1 MKKLS
6 LLWLVGVLSLVPAA
20 QAQWQT
26 ITYTLRG
33 GWNAIYLQ
41 GDATHTTIDNL
52 FAGTTSVISVWRW
65 NPNPNP
71 AQFKASSIIP
81 TASTPEWSVWV
92 KGDAAQTTLTSL
104 SGQMAYLVK
113 CSGLAADTYTVAI
126 TQRILPPKSTWVRN
140 GANFLGF
147 PALAGTSAPTLS
159 AYFATFPAAIASNA
173 RVYKYVG
180 GELGPGNPVQIY
192 SPSTEKIDPNQAY
205 WFEAA
210 VVGDFYAPVEITP
223 SASDGL
229 SFGRTGS
236 FMTVRVRNRTSA
248 AVTVTIAPVDSVAE
262 PAAPSSSP
270 TPGTSTAGNLT
281 ALAPVPMIRRTF
293 NAATATNTDTAITG
307 AYTEVIPAL
316 SEVQLTV
323 GVDRSKMAAVS
334 GTAYASF
341 LRFTDSGSLM
351 NIVLPC
357 SARVANLAG
366 LWVGDVQVSTV
377 TTLAPGA
384 TGSTTPRSFP
394 LRVIFHVDNT
404 GVARLLSEVYVGKLA
419 GSADS
424 VGLGTRESALQADQK
439 QSATRLSAGHLPL
452 NFIAPSSSGSFALGQ
467 YLDVVVPLSFNDPT
481 NPFVHT
487 YHPDHD
493 NRDARLAPSGA
504 GQESYT
510 VVRTLRFAFYGQT
523 GNSSRG
529 LAQLSMTSGGSG
541 YTTAPTVTFSGGG
554 GTGASATA
562 NVAIGAVASLTM
574 TSAGSGYTSAP
585 TVVFSSGA
593 ATAVATLEQLVT
605 TSLVNDANTSLLG
618 ASVMSGSYSESI
630 TGLHRKTLTVSGTFL
645 LRRLNEIGELVI
657 N

>member
-1 MKKLS
+1 M
-6 LLWLVGVLSLVPAA
+6 
-20 QAQWQT
+20 
-26 ITYTLRG
+26 
-33 GWNAIYLQ
+33 
-41 GDATHTTIDNL
+41 
-52 FAGTTSVISVWRW
+52 
-65 NPNPNP
+65 
-71 AQFKASSIIP
+71 
-81 TASTPEWSVWV
+81 
-92 KGDAAQTTLTSL
+92 
-104 SGQMAYLVK
+104 
-113 CSGLAADTYTVAI
+113 
-126 TQRILPPKSTWVRN
+126 
-140 GANFLGF
+140 
-147 PALAGTSAPTLS
+147 
-159 AYFATFPAAIASNA
+159 
-173 RVYKYVG
+173 G

-270 TPGTSTAGNLT
+270 TPGTTAGNLT

-439 QSATRLSAGHLPL
+439 QFATRLSAGHLPL
-452 NFIAPSSSGSFALGQ
+452 NFIGPSANGSFALGQ

-493 NRDARLAPSGA
+493 NRDARLVPSGA

-510 VVRTLRFAFYGQT
+510 VVRTLRFAFSGQT

-529 LAQLSMTSGGSG
+529 LAQLSMTTGGSG

-562 NVAIGAVASLTM
+562 NIAIGAVGSLTM

-585 TVVFSSGA
+585 TVVFSSGT

-605 TSLVNDANTSLLG
+605 TSLINDANTSLLG
-618 ASVMSGSYSESI
+618 ASVMSGSYAESI

>member
-192 SPSTEKIDPNQAY
+192 SPSTEKIDANQAY

-351 NIVLPC
+351 NIALPC

-439 QSATRLSAGHLPL
+439 QFATRLSAGHLPL
-452 NFIAPSSSGSFALGQ
+452 NFIGPSANGSFALGQ

-510 VVRTLRFAFYGQT
+510 VVRTLRFAFSGQT
-523 GNSSRG
+523 GDTRRG
-529 LAQLSMTSGGSG
+529 LAQVAMTTGGSG

-562 NVAIGAVASLTM
+562 NVAIGAVASLTV

-585 TVVFSSGA
+585 TVAFSSGT
-593 ATAVATLEQLVT
+593 ATAVATLEPLLT

>member
-1 MKKLS
+1 MKKIPF
-6 LLWLVGVLSLVPAA
+6 LLFCLVVLAPAVR
-20 QAQWQT
+20 AQWQT
-26 ITYTLRG
+26 TGYTLHG

-41 GDATHTTIDNL
+41 GDANQTTIDNI
-52 FAGTTSVISVWRW
+52 FTGTPSVISVWRW

-71 AQFKASSIIP
+71 AQFKASSMLP

-92 KGDAAQTTLTSL
+92 KGDASQTTLTSL
-104 SGQMAYLVK
+104 SGQMAYLVR
-113 CSGLAADTYTVAI
+113 CTGLATDTYQVSI
-126 TQRILPPKSTWVRN
+126 TQRILPPRSTWVRN

-147 PALAGTSAPTLS
+147 PALEGVNAPTLS
-159 AYFATFPAAIASNA
+159 NYFATFPAAIASNA

-180 GELGPGNPVQIY
+180 GEIGPGNPVQIY
-192 SPSTEKIDPNQAY
+192 SPSTEKIDRTQAY

-223 SASDGL
+223 SAADGL
-229 SFGRTGS
+229 SFGRTGA
-236 FMTVRVRNRTSA
+236 FMTVRVRNRTAA
-248 AVTVTIAPVDSVAE
+248 AVTVTIAPVDSVGE
-262 PAAPSSSP
+262 PVAPSSV
-270 TPGTSTAGNLT
+270 PGGGTTAGNLT
-281 ALAPVPMIRRTF
+281 ALAPVPLIRRTF

-323 GVDRSKMAAVS
+323 GVDRSKMPAAS

-351 NIVLPC
+351 NMVLPC

-366 LWVGDVQVSTV
+366 LWMGEVQVSSV
-377 TTLAPGA
+377 VSMAPGA

-394 LRVIFHVDNT
+394 LRIIFHVDNT
-404 GVARLLSEVYVGKLA
+404 GVARLLSEIYVGKLA

-424 VGLGTRESALQADQK
+424 IGLCTRESALQADQK
-439 QSATRLSAGHLPL
+439 QYATRLSAGHLPL
-452 NFIAPSSSGSFALGQ
+452 NFIEPSSSGSFALGQ
-467 YLDVVVPLSFNDPT
+467 YLDVVVRLPFGDPT

-493 NRDARLAPSGA
+493 NRDARFKPYGAP
-504 GQESYT
+504 GQESYEVT
-510 VVRTLRFAFYGQT
+510 RTLRFAFYGET
-523 GNSSRG
+523 GAPNRG
-529 LAQLSMTSGGSG
+529 LAQLSMTTGGSG

-562 NVAIGAVASLTM
+562 TIVLGAVTSLTM
-574 TSAGSGYTSAP
+574 TSSGSGYTSPP
-585 TVVFSSGA
+585 TVIFSSGT
-593 ATAVATLEQLVT
+593 ATAVATLESLMR
-605 TSLVNDANTSLLG
+605 TSLVSDPNASLLG
-618 ASVMSGSYSESI
+618 ASLMSGSYAESI
-630 TGLHRKTLTVSGTFL
+630 TGLHRQTLTVSGTFL

>member
-1 MKKLS
+1 MKKISFLLFGLCALLPS
-6 LLWLVGVLSLVPAA
+6 LR
-20 QAQWQT
+20 AQWQT
-26 ITYTLRG
+26 TTYTLRG
-33 GWNAIYLQ
+33 GWNAIYLE

-52 FAGTTSVISVWRW
+52 FAGVPSVLSVWRW

-71 AQFKASSIIP
+71 AQFKASSMVP

-104 SGQMAYLVK
+104 TGQMAYLVR
-113 CSGLAADTYTVAI
+113 CSGVATDLSTVAI
-126 TQRILPPKSTWVRN
+126 TQRVLPPRSTWVRN

-147 PALAGTSAPTLS
+147 PALEGVNSPYFFN
-159 AYFATFPAAIASNA
+159 YFATFPAAIASNA

-180 GELGPGNPVQIY
+180 GEIGPGNPVQIY
-192 SPSTEKIDPNQAY
+192 SPSTEKIDRTQAY

-210 VVGDFYAPVEITP
+210 VVGDFYAPIEVTP
-223 SASDGL
+223 SAADGL
-229 SFGRTGS
+229 SFGRTGA

-262 PAAPSSSP
+262 PLAPVNSP
-270 TPGTSTAGNLT
+270 TPGTTAGNLT
-281 ALAPVPMIRRTF
+281 ALAPVPLIRRTF

-323 GVDRSKMAAVS
+323 GVDRSKMTAAA

-351 NIVLPC
+351 NVVLPC

-377 TTLAPGA
+377 TSLAPGA
-384 TGSTTPRSFP
+384 TGATTPRAFP
-394 LRVIFHVDNT
+394 LRIIFHVDNT
-404 GVARLLSEVYVGKLA
+404 GTARLLSEVYVGKLA

-424 VGLGTRESALQADQK
+424 IGLCTRESALQADQK
-439 QSATRLSAGHLPL
+439 QSAIRLTAGHMPL
-452 NFIAPSSSGSFALGQ
+452 NFLTQSSIGSFALGQ
-467 YLDVVVPLSFNDPT
+467 YLDVVVPLSFSDPT
-481 NPFVHT
+481 NPFIHT

-493 NRDARLAPSGA
+493 NRDARFVPYGSP
-504 GQESYT
+504 GQESST
-510 VVRTLRFAFYGQT
+510 ITRTLRFAF
-523 GNSSRG
+523 RG
-529 LAQLSMTSGGSG
+529 ASGETPRSLAGLSVTAGGSG

-562 NVAIGAVASLTM
+562 TVALGAVASLTL
-574 TSAGSGYTSAP
+574 TSAGAGYTSAP
-585 TVVFSSGA
+585 TVTFSSGA
-593 ATAVATLEQLVT
+593 AKAVATLELLAT
-605 TSLVNDANTSLLG
+605 NSLVSDPNASLLG
-618 ASVMSGSYSESI
+618 ASMMAGSYAESI
-630 TGLHRKTLTVSGTFL
+630 TGLHRQTLTVSGTFE

>member
-180 GELGPGNPVQIY
+180 GDLGPGNPVQIY
-192 SPSTEKIDPNQAY
+192 SPSTEKIDANQAY
-205 WFEAA
+205 WFEAT
-210 VVGDFYAPVEITP
+210 VVGDFYAPIEIKP
-223 SASDGL
+223 SNADGL
-229 SFGRTGS
+229 VFGRTGS
-236 FMTVRVRNRTSA
+236 FMSVRLRNRTAA

-262 PAAPSSSP
+262 PSGPASTVVANTPAPAPTVPTSGSTTITTSTTTGATSSGTGTASTNSSP
-270 TPGTSTAGNLT
+270 PTGTTAGNLT
-281 ALAPVPMIRRTF
+281 GLAPVPMIRRTL
-293 NAATATNTDTAITG
+293 NSATATYTDTAITG
-307 AYTEVIPAL
+307 AYTEVIPPL
-316 SEVQLTV
+316 SEVELTV
-323 GVDRSKMAAVS
+323 GVDRSKMTAVA

-351 NIVLPC
+351 NVLIPC
-357 SARVANLAG
+357 SSRVANLAG
-366 LWVGDVQVSTV
+366 LWVGDLQVSSV
-377 TTLAPGA
+377 ATLAPGA
-384 TGSTTPRSFP
+384 TGSTTPRPFP
-394 LRVIFHVDNT
+394 LRVIIHVDNT
-404 GVARLLSEVYVGKLA
+404 GVARLLSQVYIGKIA
-419 GSADS
+419 GSADE
-424 VGLGTRESALQADQK
+424 VGLCTREPGLQADQK
-439 QSATRLSAGHLPL
+439 AYATRLSVGHLPL
-452 NFIAPSSSGSFALGQ
+452 DLVLASSAGSFALGASLEMQ
-467 YLDVVVPLSFNDPT
+467 VSLAFNNPT
-481 NPFVHT
+481 NPFIHT

-493 NRDARLAPSGA
+493 NRNARL
-504 GQESYT
+504 ET
-510 VVRTLRFAFYGQT
+510 
-523 GNSSRG
+523 
-529 LAQLSMTSGGSG
+529 
-541 YTTAPTVTFSGGG
+541 YTTAGVESPTVSRKMLF
-554 GTGASATA
+554 
-562 NVAIGAVASLTM
+562 
-574 TSAGSGYTSAP
+574 
-585 TVVFSSGA
+585 VFSSA
-593 ATAVATLEQLVT
+593 A
-605 TSLVNDANTSLLG
+605 SILG
-618 ASVMSGSYSESI
+618 TDPLSSTWGGSRMVGSYTESI
-630 TGLHRKTLTVSGTFL
+630 TGLHRQTLSVSGTFE
-645 LRRLNEIGELVI
+645 LRRLNEIGELFI

>member
-270 TPGTSTAGNLT
+270 TPGTTAGNLT

-439 QSATRLSAGHLPL
+439 QFATRLSAGHLPL
-452 NFIAPSSSGSFALGQ
+452 NFIGPSANGSFALGQ

-493 NRDARLAPSGA
+493 NRDALLVPSGA

-510 VVRTLRFAFYGQT
+510 VVRTLRFAFSGQT
-523 GNSSRG
+523 GSSGRG
-529 LAQLSMTSGGSG
+529 LAQLSMTTGGSG

-562 NVAIGAVASLTM
+562 NVAIGAVASLTV

-585 TVVFSSGA
+585 TVAFSSGA
-593 ATAVATLEQLVT
+593 ATAVATLEPLLT

-618 ASVMSGSYSESI
+618 ASVMSGSYAESI

>member
-1 MKKLS
+1 
-6 LLWLVGVLSLVPAA
+6 
-20 QAQWQT
+20 
-26 ITYTLRG
+26 
-33 GWNAIYLQ
+33 
-41 GDATHTTIDNL
+41 
-52 FAGTTSVISVWRW
+52 
-65 NPNPNP
+65 
-71 AQFKASSIIP
+71 
-81 TASTPEWSVWV
+81 
-92 KGDAAQTTLTSL
+92 
-104 SGQMAYLVK
+104 
-113 CSGLAADTYTVAI
+113 
-126 TQRILPPKSTWVRN
+126 
-140 GANFLGF
+140 
-147 PALAGTSAPTLS
+147 
-159 AYFATFPAAIASNA
+159 
-173 RVYKYVG
+173 
-180 GELGPGNPVQIY
+180 
-192 SPSTEKIDPNQAY
+192 
-205 WFEAA
+205 
-210 VVGDFYAPVEITP
+210 
-223 SASDGL
+223 
-229 SFGRTGS
+229 
-236 FMTVRVRNRTSA
+236 MTVRVRNRTSA

-270 TPGTSTAGNLT
+270 TPGTTAGNLT

-323 GVDRSKMAAVS
+323 GVDRSKMPAVS
-334 GTAYASF
+334 GTAYASV

-351 NIVLPC
+351 NIALPC

-384 TGSTTPRSFP
+384 TGATTPRSFP

-424 VGLGTRESALQADQK
+424 VGLCTRESALQADQK

-452 NFIAPSSSGSFALGQ
+452 NFKEPSANGSFALGQ

-510 VVRTLRFAFYGQT
+510 VVRTLRFAFNGET
-523 GNSSRG
+523 GDTRRG
-529 LAQLSMTSGGSG
+529 LGQLSMTTGGSG

-562 NVAIGAVASLTM
+562 NVAIGAVGSLTM

-585 TVVFSSGA
+585 TVVFSSGT
-593 ATAVATLEQLVT
+593 ATAVATLEPLMR
-605 TSLVNDANTSLLG
+605 TSLISDPNTSLLG
-618 ASVMSGSYSESI
+618 ASVMSGSYAESI
-630 TGLHRKTLTVSGTFL
+630 TGLHRKPLTVSGTFL